1 MNRLLVGTFAI
12 LSLVLGAGIWSVGA
26 GTFQGDRDVDYL
38 TSKVSSGQI
47 NLTITATGSL
57 QAVSTVEVS
66 TQLSGQIAELQ
77 ADFNDAV
84 VVGQTLAKL
93 DQRGFMA
100 HVQQSQAELDM
111 AHENVAILSAK
122 LEKAYGVEKEELA
135 RRKVFQARIEKARV
149 KLVSSERRLK
159 RIEAL
164 VKRGNSSDSAIDDA
178 QYELETAA
186 AELREATALADAHE
200 YVVASSRAGR
210 LEAEAELANAHAA
223 LPLRQATLTLAELDL
238 ERSTIRAPIDG
249 VLVGRNVEQGQTVA
263 ASFDAPT
270 LFTIAGDLAEMEIHA
285 NIDETDIGKIAIGQ
299 TVEFSVDAYN
309 GRTFKATVNEIRLSA
324 QVIQGVVIYTVILK
338 APNAQRLLLPGMTAT
353 VRIAIN
359 EVGPVRLL
367 PLAALRFTPQRS
379 VTGNSVDKSGASL
392 DIDSDQR
399 TVWVLAKNRQPEPR
413 QVRLGIDNGR
423 DIAVLDGTL
432 REGEQVI
439 TGRAPGSNKRQLFG
453 IRF

>member
-1 MNRLLVGTFAI
+1 MNRLLIGICAI
-12 LSLVLGAGIWSVGA
+12 FTLVLGAGIWSVGA
-26 GTFQGDRDVDYL
+26 GTAQSDTDIDYL

-47 NLTITATGSL
+47 HLTITATGSL

-66 TQLSGQIAELQ
+66 TQLSGQIAQLY
-77 ADFNDAV
+77 ADFNDTV
-84 VVGQTLAKL
+84 TVGEPLAEL
-93 DQRGFMA
+93 DQRGFEA
-100 HVQQSQAELDM
+100 QVQQTQAELDM
-111 AHENVAILSAK
+111 AHENIAILSAK
-122 LEKAYGVEKEELA
+122 LEKAQGVEEEELS
-135 RRKVFQARIEKARV
+135 RRKVVQARADKVRV
-149 KLVSSERRLK
+149 KISAFERRLK

-178 QYELETAA
+178 RYELDTAA
-186 AELREATALADAHE
+186 AELREATALTDTHE

-210 LEAEAELANAHAA
+210 LEAEAELANARAA

-249 VLVGRNVEQGQTVA
+249 VLVARNVEQGQTVA

-299 TVEFSVDAYN
+299 TVNFNVDAYN

-324 QVIQGVVIYTVILK
+324 QVVQGVVIYTVILK
-338 APNAQRLLLPGMTAT
+338 APNSQRLLLPGMTAT
-353 VRIAIN
+353 VRIAVD

-367 PLAALRFTPQRS
+367 PLAALRFTPDRN
-379 VTGNSVDKSGASL
+379 VAVANAGASL
-392 DIDSDQR
+392 ETDNNQR
-399 TVWVLAKNRQPEPR
+399 TVWVLNKKHKPEPR
-413 QVRLGIDNGR
+413 QIQLGADDGR
-423 DIAVLDGTL
+423 DIAVLDGAL
-432 REGEQVI
+432 KEGEQVI
-439 TGRAPGSNKRQLFG
+439 TGRLPQSNRRQLFG